1 MIKGIDCTCSRCIC
15 VRSGRKYTF
24 CRTLSYGTC
33 KNGLR
38 DTGDETA
45 DPVNETADSVV
56 DTVDPSPICG
66 ESVKSSSITLMISS
80 MQNWLRLL
88 VLLFFRVMV
97 VVLMIPGALIGFMHA
112 VCQADSMTYLVEQWA
127 VNLLIYLLQRFSCW
141 LITLLCL
148 DVLPSDTTEK
158 SYGESWF

>member
-80 MQNWLRLL
+80 MQN
-88 VLLFFRVMV
+88 
-97 VVLMIPGALIGFMHA
+97 
-112 VCQADSMTYLVEQWA
+112 
-127 VNLLIYLLQRFSCW
+127 
-141 LITLLCL
+141 
-148 DVLPSDTTEK
+148 
-158 SYGESWF
+158 